1 MSAGIR
7 LTAENL
13 PRPSKMERRW
23 SPRREEFQGCGV
35 ERYIDL
41 GG

>member
-13 PRPSKMERRW
+13 PRPSKMQRRW